1 MKKSHTNLRGS
12 KAVPKTAFKSFGKIP
27 KKDIIFG
34 EGGWGGGTF
43 VTNLFPIGCVQ
54 RYKLPQVAWF
64 KIP

>member
-1 MKKSHTNLRGS
+1 MKLKSCS
-12 KAVPKTAFKSFGKIP
+12 KNSIQVFCKIP

-34 EGGWGGGTF
+34 EGGWGGGGTF

-64 KIP
+64 KTP